1 MGAMIDIH
9 NHTIFG
15 VDDGSKTLEQS
26 KKMLKIAYDEGIRG
40 IVLTPHYNPYRWLFD
55 ISLIEERFY
64 ALKEYC
70 EKDFPKLKLF
80 LGSELYYGKDT
91 LNDLARGMSF
101 TMADGDYI
109 MVEFSTTV
117 NYKDIRQAVM
127 DIQQS
132 GYYPILAHVERYV
145 CLLENAEYVY
155 ELKELGAFI
164 QVNAS
169 GVMGEQNKLEKKFI
183 KELLL
188 SENVDF
194 VATDAHR
201 DNSRA
206 PYLKKC
212 SDYLVKRYG
221 EEYTK
226 RILRDNPLKVIKN
239 QYIGE

>member
-26 KKMLKIAYDEGIRG
+26 KKMLRIAYGEGIRG

-55 ISLIEERFY
+55 VSLIEERFY
-64 ALKEYC
+64 MLKAFC
-70 EKDFPKLKLF
+70 EKEFPKMKIF
-80 LGSELYYGKDT
+80 LGSELFYGKDT
-91 LNDLARGMSF
+91 LSDLARGMAF
-101 TMADGDYI
+101 TMAGGDYV
-109 MVEFSTTV
+109 MVEFSAMAD
-117 NYKDIRQAVM
+117 YKEIRQAVM

-132 GYYPILAHVERYV
+132 GYYPILAHVERYS
-145 CLLENAEYVY
+145 CLLENVENVE

-169 GVMGEQNKLEKKFI
+169 GVLGEQNKIEKKFI

-201 DNSRA
+201 DSLRA

-212 SDYLVKRYG
+212 ADYITKRYG

-226 RILRDNPLKVIKN
+226 RIMRDNPLKVVKN